1 MGKRRSPKPQTWGRF
16 LLGVPCERCDMME
29 LKIEYVPIDS
39 IKPYKGN
46 AKKHPKKQIEQIKQ
60 SIIAMKD
67 ADGDLLTGFKN
78 PLGVWH
84 NEIATGHGRYIAAKE
99 LGLETIPIIR
109 LGSMTDEQRRAYI
122 MIDNQLTLNTENDL
136 KQLAIELESIKSID
150 MPAFSLD
157 LPEIRLQLDALAT
170 ADDFTIDD
178 INEVDGYDE
187 HNDDREYFEK
197 TFTFPIAK
205 KKQIVCYLKKHYDEV
220 INRIIHDEEEG
231 Y

>member
-1 MGKRRSPKPQTWGRF
+1 
-16 LLGVPCERCDMME
+16 MME
-29 LKIEYVPIDS
+29 LKIEYVPIGS
-39 IKPYKGN
+39 IHEYSGN
-46 AKKHPKKQIEQIKQ
+46 AKKHTKKQVKQIADSIQQFGFNDPIAVDGSGIVIE
-60 SIIAMKD
+60 
-67 ADGDLLTGFKN
+67 
-78 PLGVWH
+78 
-84 NEIATGHGRYIAAKE
+84 GHGRLLAARS
-99 LGLETIPIIR
+99 LGMDKVPVITLDG
-109 LGSMTDEQRRAYI
+109 LTDEQRRAYTLI
-122 MIDNQLTLNTENDL
+122 HNQLTLNTENDL

-220 INRIIHDEEEG
+220 INRIIHDAEVG

>member
-1 MGKRRSPKPQTWGRF
+1 
-16 LLGVPCERCDMME
+16 ME

-99 LGLETIPIIR
+99 LGFETIPIIR
-109 LGSMTDEQRRAYI
+109 LDSMTDEQRRSYI

-157 LPEIRLQLDALAT
+157 LPEIRLQLDAMAT

-205 KKQIVCYLKKHYDEV
+205 KKQIVNYLKKHYDE
-220 INRIIHDEEEG
+220 IISYIMEQADTN